1 MNDKAKL
8 DLSKTCK
15 IIVAEQQ
22 MISAQLYFFGI
33 LVRHKEIMT
42 FTLSLEYSRNQNHLT
57 AIYSMNMSVLSQR
70 VEMLPFL
77 LFAFLY
83 LYEYSVQTF
92 IFQSTIFARIL
103 LIFSYKFEQVFTP

>member
-57 AIYSMNMSVLSQR
+57 AIYSMHHSIARANLKKSKKVL
-70 VEMLPFL
+70 
-77 LFAFLY
+77 
-83 LYEYSVQTF
+83 T
-92 IFQSTIFARIL
+92 STTTASKYIPKRPRIC
-103 LIFSYKFEQVFTP
+103 IN